1 MRFDNLLKVVKSIIR
16 KLNEFIYLMSN
27 SLRKA
32 LFYRIDGIVLLLY
45 VVLVFIGIS
54 AVFSVEHRSTDVSL
68 IMMNK
73 SYMKQLTWFGYSLL
87 FGFMILLTDSKFFSS
102 FAFLIYTIAIAVLV
116 ITIFAGVDVK
126 GSRSWLGV
134 GSFRFQPGEVAKI
147 FTAMALAKFFSL
159 PETNFS
165 RLKDRLVAVG
175 IALAPAVLIL
185 LQKET
190 GLALVYFTFF
200 LVMYREGLPNAV
212 LVIGFSIVAL
222 VLGTLL
228 IDRKVLFVI
237 LTLLALI
244 IGLLMRNTIRRNI
257 ALLIFLV
264 GTWGFC
270 MLFSQVAVPF
280 VFKHV
285 LQRHQ
290 IDRIFSTLGKEVP
303 DEYDKTLVAGEEKK
317 GNSSE
322 YNVLQSKIA
331 IGSGG
336 LWGKGF
342 LNGTS
347 TKNQFVPEQNTDF
360 IFCAIGE
367 QFGFA
372 GSALLIIIY
381 VSLMLRIIF
390 IAERQRSV
398 FTRVYAYCVASILFF
413 HFAVNISMTI
423 GLMPVIGI
431 TLPFLSYGG
440 SSLMS
445 FSILIFILVRL
456 DADRQAIIK

>member
-1 MRFDNLLKVVKSIIR
+1 VS
-16 KLNEFIYLMSN
+16 

-45 VVLVFIGIS
+45 VLLVFIGIM
-54 AVFSVEHRSTDVSL
+54 AIFSVEHRTTDVSV

-73 SYMKQLTWFGYSLL
+73 SYMKQLVWFGYSLL
-87 FGFMILLTDSKFFSS
+87 IGFMILLTDSKFFSS
-102 FAFLIYTIAIAVLV
+102 FAFLIYTIALAVLV

-147 FTAMALAKFFSL
+147 FTALALAKFFSL
-159 PETNFS
+159 PETNFN
-165 RLKDRLVAVG
+165 RLKDRLVAVA
-175 IALAPAVLIL
+175 IAMTPAVLIV

-190 GLALVYFTFF
+190 GLALVYFCFF

-212 LVIGFSIVAL
+212 LVIGFSVVAL
-222 VLGTLL
+222 VLATLL
-228 IDRKVLFVI
+228 IERKMLFII
-237 LTLLALI
+237 LTALAVL
-244 IGLLMRNTIRRNI
+244 IGLLMRHTLRRNWGI
-257 ALLIFLV
+257 LIILV
-264 GTWGFC
+264 STWLFC

-303 DEYDKTLVAGEEKK
+303 DEYDKTMVAGEEKK

-336 LWGKGF
+336 FWGKGF

-367 QFGFA
+367 QFGFV
-372 GSALLIIIY
+372 GSALLVIIY
-381 VSLMLRIIF
+381 ISLMLRIIF

-398 FTRVYAYCVASILFF
+398 FTRVYAYCVASILFY

-440 SSLMS
+440 SSLLS

-456 DADRQAIIK
+456 DADRQAIIR

>member
-1 MRFDNLLKVVKSIIR
+1 MT
-16 KLNEFIYLMSN
+16 

-32 LFYRIDGIVLLLY
+32 LFYRIDGVVLLLY
-45 VVLVFIGIS
+45 VLLVAVGIL
-54 AVFSVEHRSTDVSL
+54 AVFSVEHRTTDVSL
-68 IMMNK
+68 IIMNK
-73 SYMKQLTWFGYSLL
+73 SYMKQLNWFGYSLL
-87 FGFMILLTDSKFFSS
+87 IGFVILLTDSKFFSS
-102 FAFLIYTIAIAVLV
+102 FAFLIYTVALAVLV

-147 FTAMALAKFFSL
+147 FTAMALAKFMSL
-159 PETNFS
+159 PETNF
-165 RLKDRLVAVG
+165 RTLKDKLIATA
-175 IALAPAVLIL
+175 IALTPALLII

-190 GLALVYFTFF
+190 GLALVYFCFF
-200 LVMYREGLPNAV
+200 LVMYREGLPNAI
-212 LVIGFSIVAL
+212 LVIGFSMVAL
-222 VLGTLL
+222 VLATLL
-228 IDRKVLFVI
+228 IERKTLFIILTV
-237 LTLLALI
+237 LTLL
-244 IGLLMRNTIRRNI
+244 I
-257 ALLIFLV
+257 ALMMRHTLRRRIMPRIILAGVFIFSI
-264 GTWGFC
+264 
-270 MLFSQVAVPF
+270 LFSQVAVPF
-280 VFKHV
+280 AFKHV
-285 LQRHQ
+285 LQKHQ
-290 IDRIFSTLGKEVP
+290 IDRIYSTLGKDVP
-303 DEYDKTLVAGEEKK
+303 DEYNKNFVAGSDDKK
-317 GNSSE
+317 KENSSE

-336 LWGKGF
+336 FWGKGF

-367 QFGFA
+367 QFGFV
-372 GSALLIIIY
+372 GSTVLVILY
-381 VSLMLRIIF
+381 LSMMLRIVF

-456 DADRQAIIK
+456 DADRQALIR

>member
-1 MRFDNLLKVVKSIIR
+1 
-16 KLNEFIYLMSN
+16 MS

-32 LFYRIDGIVLLLY
+32 LFYRIDGIVLMLY
-45 VVLVFIGIS
+45 VMLVFIGIT
-54 AVFSVEHRSTDVSL
+54 AVFSVEHRSTDTSL

-73 SYMKQLTWFGYSLL
+73 SYMKQLIWFGYSLGI
-87 FGFMILLTDSKFFSS
+87 GFIILLTDSKFFSS
-102 FAFLIYTIAIAVLV
+102 FAFLIYTAAIAILI

-159 PETNFS
+159 PETNFT

-175 IALAPAVLIL
+175 IALVPAVLIL

-190 GLALVYFTFF
+190 GLALVYFCFF
-200 LVMYREGLPNAV
+200 LVMYREGLPNTV
-212 LVIGFSIVAL
+212 LVIGFSVIAL
-222 VLGTLL
+222 MLATLL
-228 IDRKVLFVI
+228 IDRKLLFI
-237 LTLLALI
+237 LLTALAILI
-244 IGLLMRNTIRRNI
+244 GVLMRNNLRRNLAHI
-257 ALLIFLV
+257 IVLV
-264 GTWGFC
+264 GTWIFC
-270 MLFSQVAVPF
+270 IVFSQVIVPF
-280 VFKHV
+280 AFKHV
-285 LQRHQ
+285 LQHHQ
-290 IDRIFSTLGKEVP
+290 IDRIYSTLGKEVP
-303 DEYDKTLVAGEEKK
+303 DEYDKTMVAGEDKK
-317 GNSSE
+317 INNSE

-336 LWGKGF
+336 FWGKGF

-367 QFGFA
+367 QFGFV
-372 GSALLIIIY
+372 GSGLLVVIY
-381 VSLMLRIIF
+381 ISLMLRIIF

-398 FTRVYAYCVASILFF
+398 FTRVYAYCVACILFF

-456 DADRQAIIK
+456 DADRQTIIR

>member
-1 MRFDNLLKVVKSIIR
+1 
-16 KLNEFIYLMSN
+16 MS
-27 SLRKA
+27 SLRKS
-32 LFYRIDGIVLLLY
+32 LFSRIDGVTLLLY
-45 VVLVFIGIS
+45 VLLVAVGIM
-54 AVFSVEHRSTDVSL
+54 AVFSVEHRTTDTSL

-73 SYMKQLTWFGYSLL
+73 SYMKQLVWFGYSLL
-87 FGFMILLTDSKFFSS
+87 IGLFILLTDSKLFSS
-102 FAFLIYTIAIAVLV
+102 IALLAYTIGLAVLV

-126 GSRSWLGV
+126 GSRSWLGI

-147 FTAMALAKFFSL
+147 FTSLALAKYLSL
-159 PETNFS
+159 PETNFK
-165 RLKDRLVAVG
+165 RTKDRLIAVG
-175 IALAPAVLIL
+175 IALTPAVLII

-190 GLALVYFTFF
+190 GLALVYFCFF

-212 LVIGFSIVAL
+212 LIVGFSVVIV
-222 VLGTLL
+222 VLATLL
-228 IDRKVLFVI
+228 IDRKVLFII
-237 LTLLALI
+237 LTALTALI
-244 IGLLMRNTIRRNI
+244 ALLMRHTLRRKMAPRVI
-257 ALLIFLV
+257 LIGAWL
-264 GTWGFC
+264 FC
-270 MLFSQVAVPF
+270 ILFSQVAVPF
-280 VFKHV
+280 AFKHV

-303 DEYDKTLVAGEEKK
+303 DEYDKTMVAGEEKK

-336 LWGKGF
+336 FWGKGF

-367 QFGFA
+367 QFGFV
-372 GSALLIIIY
+372 GSAVLVLLYI
-381 VSLMLRIIF
+381 SLMLRIIF
-390 IAERQRSV
+390 IGERQRSA
-398 FTRVYAYCVASILFF
+398 FTRIYAYCVASILFF
-413 HFAVNISMTI
+413 HFAVNIAMTI

-440 SSLMS
+440 SSLLS

-456 DADRQAIIK
+456 DADRQAMIR

>member
-1 MRFDNLLKVVKSIIR
+1 
-16 KLNEFIYLMSN
+16 MS

-32 LFYRIDGIVLLLY
+32 LFYRIDGVILLLY
-45 VVLVFIGIS
+45 VMLVAVGIL
-54 AVFSVEHRSTDVSL
+54 AVFSVEHRATDVSL

-87 FGFMILLTDSKFFSS
+87 LGFMILLTDSKLFSS
-102 FAFLIYTIAIAVLV
+102 IAFLAYTIGLAVLIV
-116 ITIFAGVDVK
+116 TIFAGVDVK

-147 FTAMALAKFFSL
+147 FTALALAKYLSL
-159 PETNFS
+159 PETNFKL
-165 RLKDRLVAVG
+165 LKDRLIGVA
-175 IALAPAVLIL
+175 IALLPAVMIL

-190 GLALVYFTFF
+190 GLALVYFCFF

-212 LVIGFSIVAL
+212 LVVGFSVIAL
-222 VLGTLL
+222 VLATLL
-228 IDRKVLFVI
+228 IERKMLFII
-237 LTLLALI
+237 LTVLTIL
-244 IGLLMRNTIRRNI
+244 IGLLMRQTLRRKI
-257 ALLIFLV
+257 PARIILAGAFL
-264 GTWGFC
+264 FSI
-270 MLFSQVAVPF
+270 LFSQVAVPF
-280 VFKHV
+280 AFKHV

-303 DEYDKTLVAGEEKK
+303 DEYDKTMVAGEEKK

-336 LWGKGF
+336 FWGKGF

-372 GSALLIIIY
+372 GSAGLVILY
-381 VSLMLRIIF
+381 LSMMLRIVYLG
-390 IAERQRSV
+390 ERQRSS
-398 FTRVYAYCVASILFF
+398 FTRIYAYCVAAILFF
-413 HFAVNISMTI
+413 HFAINISMTI
-423 GLMPVIGI
+423 GLAPVIGI

-440 SSLMS
+440 SSLLS

-456 DADRQAIIK
+456 DADRSALIR

>member
-1 MRFDNLLKVVKSIIR
+1 
-16 KLNEFIYLMSN
+16 MS
-27 SLRKA
+27 SLRKS
-32 LFYRIDGIVLLLY
+32 LFSRIDGITLLLY
-45 VVLVFIGIS
+45 VLLVAIGIM
-54 AVFSVEHRSTDVSL
+54 AVFSVEHRTTDVSL

-73 SYMKQLTWFGYSLL
+73 SYMKQLVWFGYSLL
-87 FGFMILLTDSKFFSS
+87 LGLFILLTDSKLFSS
-102 FAFLIYTIAIAVLV
+102 IALLAYTIGLAVLV

-147 FTAMALAKFFSL
+147 FTSLALAKYLSL
-159 PETNFS
+159 PETNFK
-165 RLKDRLVAVG
+165 RTKDRLIAVG
-175 IALAPAVLIL
+175 IALTPAVLII

-190 GLALVYFTFF
+190 GLALVYFCFF

-212 LVIGFSIVAL
+212 LIVGFSVVIV
-222 VLGTLL
+222 VLATLL
-228 IDRKVLFVI
+228 IDRKVLFII
-237 LTLLALI
+237 LTALTALI
-244 IGLLMRNTIRRNI
+244 ALLMRHTLRRKMAPRVI
-257 ALLIFLV
+257 LIGAWL
-264 GTWGFC
+264 FC
-270 MLFSQVAVPF
+270 ILFSQVAVPF
-280 VFKHV
+280 AFKHV

-303 DEYDKTLVAGEEKK
+303 DEYDKTMVAGEEKK

-336 LWGKGF
+336 FWGKGF

-367 QFGFA
+367 QFGFV
-372 GSALLIIIY
+372 GSAILVLLYI
-381 VSLMLRIIF
+381 SLMLRIIF
-390 IAERQRSV
+390 IGERQRSA
-398 FTRVYAYCVASILFF
+398 FTRIYAYCVASILFF

-440 SSLMS
+440 SSLLS

-456 DADRQAIIK
+456 DADRQAMIR

>member
-1 MRFDNLLKVVKSIIR
+1 
-16 KLNEFIYLMSN
+16 MS

-45 VVLVFIGIS
+45 VVLMAIGIMTI
-54 AVFSVEHRSTDVSL
+54 FSVEHRTSDVSL

-73 SYMKQLTWFGYSLL
+73 SYMKQLTWFGYSLIL
-87 FGFMILLTDSKFFSS
+87 GFIILLTDSKFFSS
-102 FAFLIYTIAIAVLV
+102 FAFLIYTIALAVLF

-147 FTAMALAKFFSL
+147 FTAMALAKFLSL
-159 PETNFS
+159 PETNFKT
-165 RLKDRLVAVG
+165 LKDRLIAVA
-175 IALAPAVLIL
+175 IALTPAVLIL
-185 LQKET
+185 LQSET
-190 GLALVYFTFF
+190 GLALVYFCFF

-222 VLGTLL
+222 VLATLL

-237 LTLLALI
+237 LTLLAVI
-244 IGLLMRNTIRRNI
+244 IGLLMRNTLRRRMMPRI
-257 ALLIFLV
+257 ILV
-264 GTWGFC
+264 GAWLFC

-280 VFKHV
+280 AFKHV

-317 GNSSE
+317 TNSSE

-336 LWGKGF
+336 FWGKGF

-367 QFGFA
+367 QFGFV
-372 GSALLIIIY
+372 GSAILVILYI
-381 VSLMLRIIF
+381 SLMLRIIF

-398 FTRVYAYCVASILFF
+398 FTRVYAYSVASILFF

-431 TLPFLSYGG
+431 TLPFISYGG
-440 SSLMS
+440 SSVLA
-445 FSILIFILVRL
+445 FSVLIFILVRL
-456 DADRQAIIK
+456 DADRQAMIR

>member
-1 MRFDNLLKVVKSIIR
+1 MT
-16 KLNEFIYLMSN
+16 

-32 LFYRIDGIVLLLY
+32 LFYRIDGVVLLLY
-45 VVLVFIGIS
+45 VMLVAIGIM
-54 AVFSVEHRSTDVSL
+54 AIFSVEHRATDTSL

-73 SYMKQLTWFGYSLL
+73 SYMKQVIWFGYSLL
-87 FGFMILLTDSKFFSS
+87 VGFVILLTDSKFFSS
-102 FAFLIYTIAIAVLV
+102 FAFLIYTVALAVLV

-147 FTAMALAKFFSL
+147 FTAMAIAKFLSA
-159 PETNFS
+159 PETNFKTL
-165 RLKDRLVAVG
+165 RDKLIAAAFALV
-175 IALAPAVLIL
+175 PAALIL

-190 GLALVYFTFF
+190 GLALVYFSFF
-200 LVMYREGLPNAV
+200 IVMYREGLPNAV
-212 LVIGFSIVAL
+212 LVIGFSVVAL
-222 VLGTLL
+222 VLATLL
-228 IDRKVLFVI
+228 IERKTLFIVLTV
-237 LTLLALI
+237 LTVLI
-244 IGLLMRNTIRRNI
+244 AWLMRWSLRRYMAPRI
-257 ALLIFLV
+257 ILAGSFIFAIS
-264 GTWGFC
+264 
-270 MLFSQVAVPF
+270 FSQVAVPF
-280 VFKHV
+280 VFKNV
-285 LQRHQ
+285 LQKHQ
-290 IDRIFSTLGKEVP
+290 IDRIYSTLGKEVP
-303 DEYDKTLVAGEEKK
+303 DEYSKLQGGTEKEK
-317 GNSSE
+317 INSSE

-336 LWGKGF
+336 FWGKGF

-367 QFGFA
+367 QFGFV
-372 GSALLIIIY
+372 GSGVLVLLY
-381 VSLMLRIIF
+381 LSLMLRIVY

-398 FTRVYAYCVASILFF
+398 FTRVYAYCVTSILFF

-456 DADRQAIIK
+456 DADRQALIR

>member
-1 MRFDNLLKVVKSIIR
+1 
-16 KLNEFIYLMSN
+16 MSN

-32 LFYRIDGIVLLLY
+32 LFYRIDGIILLLY
-45 VVLVFIGIS
+45 VVLVFIGIT
-54 AVFSVEHRSTDVSL
+54 AVFSVEHRTTDKAL

-73 SYMKQLTWFGYSLL
+73 SYMKQLIWFGYSLL
-87 FGFMILLTDSKFFSS
+87 IGFMILLTDSKFFSS
-102 FAFLIYTIAIAVLV
+102 FAFLIYTIAIAVLIV
-116 ITIFAGVDVK
+116 TIFAGVDVK

-147 FTAMALAKFFSL
+147 FTSMALAKFFSL

-165 RLKDRLVAVG
+165 RMKDRIVAVA
-175 IALAPAVLIL
+175 IALTPALLII

-190 GLALVYFTFF
+190 GLALVYMCFF

-212 LVIGFSIVAL
+212 LVTGFSVVAL
-222 VLGTLL
+222 VLATLL
-228 IDRKVLFVI
+228 TDRKILFVA
-237 LTLLALI
+237 LTLLAII
-244 IGLLMRNTIRRNI
+244 IGLLMRTTLRRKI
-257 ALLIFLV
+257 SARIILV
-264 GTWGFC
+264 GAWILC
-270 MLFSQVAVPF
+270 MIFSQVAVPF

-303 DEYDKTLVAGEEKK
+303 DEYDKTMVVGEKK
-317 GNSSE
+317 KDNSSE

-336 LWGKGF
+336 FWGKGF

-372 GSALLIIIY
+372 GSAALVIIY
-381 VSLMLRIIF
+381 ISLMLRIIF
-390 IAERQRSV
+390 VAERQRSV
-398 FTRVYAYCVASILFF
+398 FTRVYAYCVACILFF

-440 SSLMS
+440 SSLLS

-456 DADRQAIIK
+456 DADRQTMIK

>member
-1 MRFDNLLKVVKSIIR
+1 
-16 KLNEFIYLMSN
+16 MSN

-32 LFYRIDGIVLLLY
+32 LFYRIDGIILLLY
-45 VVLVFIGIS
+45 VTLVFIGIT
-54 AVFSVEHRSTDVSL
+54 AVFSVEHRTTDTTL

-87 FGFMILLTDSKFFSS
+87 LGFMILLTDSKFFSS
-102 FAFLIYTIAIAVLV
+102 FAFLIYTIAIAVLI

-126 GSRSWLGV
+126 GSKSWLGV

-147 FTAMALAKFFSL
+147 FTALALAKFFSL
-159 PETNFS
+159 PETNFA

-175 IALAPAVLIL
+175 IALTPAVLII

-212 LVIGFSIVAL
+212 LIIGFSVIAL

-228 IDRKVLFVI
+228 IDRKLLFVI
-237 LTLLALI
+237 LTALALI

-257 ALLIFLV
+257 VLLIFLV
-264 GTWGFC
+264 GTWGVC

-290 IDRIFSTLGKEVP
+290 IDRIFGTLGKEVP

-367 QFGFA
+367 QFGFV
-372 GSALLIIIY
+372 GSAALIIIY
-381 VSLMLRIIF
+381 ISLMLRIIF

-440 SSLMS
+440 SSLLS

-456 DADRQAIIK
+456 DADRQAIIR

>member
-1 MRFDNLLKVVKSIIR
+1 
-16 KLNEFIYLMSN
+16 MS

-45 VVLVFIGIS
+45 VLLVMVGIM
-54 AVFSVEHRSTDVSL
+54 AIFSVEHHTTDVSV

-73 SYMKQLTWFGYSLL
+73 SYMKQLMWFGYSLL

-102 FAFLIYTIAIAVLV
+102 FALLAYSIGLSVLF

-126 GSRSWLGV
+126 GSRSWLGI

-147 FTAMALAKFFSL
+147 FTSMALAKFLSL
-159 PETNFS
+159 PETNFKT
-165 RLKDRLVAVG
+165 LKDRLIGAA
-175 IALAPAVLIL
+175 IALTPALLII

-190 GLALVYFTFF
+190 GLALVYFCFF

-212 LVIGFSIVAL
+212 LVIGFSTIAL
-222 VLGTLL
+222 VLATLL
-228 IDRKVLFVI
+228 IERRTLFII
-237 LTLLALI
+237 LTVLAIL
-244 IGLLMRNTIRRNI
+244 IGLLMRQTLRRKMLPRI
-257 ALLIFLV
+257 LLI
-264 GTWGFC
+264 GTWLFC

-280 VFKHV
+280 AFRHV
-285 LQRHQ
+285 LQKHQ
-290 IDRIFSTLGKEVP
+290 IDRIYSTIGREVP
-303 DEYDKTLVAGEEKK
+303 DEYDKSMVAGEEKK

-336 LWGKGF
+336 FWGKGF
-342 LNGTS
+342 LKGTS

-367 QFGFA
+367 QFGFV
-372 GSALLIIIY
+372 GSALLVILY
-381 VSLMLRIIF
+381 VSLMLRIVF
-390 IAERQRSV
+390 IGERQRSV

-413 HFAVNISMTI
+413 HFAVNIAMTI

-440 SSLMS
+440 SSLLS

-456 DADRQAIIK
+456 DADRQAMIR